1 MVLSQEAVN
10 FSDATHVLRTR
21 APRIALAVAGFQTA
35 YPALKRFRERVQPR
49 YTVKV
54 LATDSAYEDLHEW
67 VLGLLPS
74 RKQEALVAYTGNGR
88 MRLKYDGTRRQWITF
103 AGHSVEVVVTEGE
116 SSPAPD
122 ERKAW
127 KPPELLFSTR
137 SHAAQQQ
144 LLAEIA
150 QIANRRAEG
159 EKKPTFRML
168 TKWGDWERLDELPDR
183 TSDSV
188 ILPEGQLEGLL
199 EDVRTFLGSED
210 EYLRRCIP
218 WHRGHLY
225 EGPPGTGK
233 TSVARAIA
241 SHFGL
246 DVWYLPLADL
256 RRDADL
262 INAISRITPHSML
275 LLEDVDV
282 FHAAT
287 QRDDDNEGVTLSG
300 LLNAL
305 DGIAT
310 PHGLFTVMTTNTPD
324 VLDDAVMRPGRVDRV
339 EHFGL
344 ANADQTSR
352 LLTRWY
358 GTPVETALDGLS
370 PAQITE
376 VCKRHEDG
384 DHALQELWR
393 LKGGP

>member
-1 MVLSQEAVN
+1 MSQEPISV
-10 FSDATHVLRTR
+10 SDAVYVLRSR
-21 APRIALAVAGFQTA
+21 APRVALALASAQAA
-35 YPALKRFRERVQPR
+35 YSTCKRLHERVHPT

-54 LATDSAYEDLHEW
+54 PANDSVYADIHEW
-67 VLGLLPS
+67 VLSLLPPQ
-74 RKQEALVAYTGNGR
+74 KQKSLVAHAGSGTL
-88 MRLKYDGTRRQWITF
+88 RLRYDGTRRQVITF

-116 SSPAPD
+116 ASPSPD
-122 ERKAW
+122 ERRSW
-127 KPPELLFSTR
+127 KPPELMFSTR
-137 SHAAQQQ
+137 SYAARQQ
-144 LLAEIA
+144 LLTEIG
-150 QIANRRAEG
+150 QIAKRSIEG

-168 TKWGDWERLDELPDR
+168 TKWGDWERLEDLPDR
-183 TSDSV
+183 TIDSV

-199 EDVRTFLGSED
+199 EDVQAFFNSED

-256 RRDADL
+256 RKDADL
-262 INAISRITPHSML
+262 INAISRVTPHSML

-282 FHAAT
+282 FHATT

-324 VLDDAVMRPGRVDRV
+324 VLDEAVVRPGRVDRV

-344 ANADQTSR
+344 ASADQASR
-352 LLTRWY
+352 LLARWY
-358 GTPVETALDGLS
+358 DTPVETALDGLS

-376 VCKRHEDG
+376 VCKRHVDVNR
-384 DHALQELWR
+384 ALQELWS
-393 LKGGP
+393 LKT